1 MEFEHPRTNND
12 QLALDSIGMALN
24 GLDPRRKRELGSG
37 MRADLIT
44 ITQNV
49 WSRLFRRAVEASVQ
63 SVSEEPHARGLCS
76 GIRMNGSDYALI
88 IHATDH
94 VVRQWAGTLFDCEP
108 AECTDADLIDV
119 IGELGN
125 VLAGGFKHR
134 LGASV
139 HLGLPDARFEKP
151 LNIFDDGHA
160 EISILFMD
168 DDKPFWV
175 LLWRCQSHANQVD
188 TFEEQR
194 NN

>member
-1 MEFEHPRTNND
+1 
-12 QLALDSIGMALN
+12 
-24 GLDPRRKRELGSG
+24 

-49 WSRLFRRAVEASVQ
+49 WSRLFQRSIEAMVQ
-63 SVSEEPHARGLCS
+63 SVSQEPHVPELCS

-88 IHATDH
+88 VHAADH

-108 AECTDADLIDV
+108 TECTDADLIDV

-151 LNIFDDGHA
+151 LSIFDGGHA

-168 DDKPFWV
+168 EDRPFGV
-175 LLWRCQSHANQVD
+175 LLWRCQPHENQAD
-188 TFEEQR
+188 SFEKQR
-194 NN
+194 SN

>member
-1 MEFEHPRTNND
+1 
-12 QLALDSIGMALN
+12 
-24 GLDPRRKRELGSG
+24 

-49 WSRLFRRAVEASVQ
+49 WNRLFQRTIEASVE
-63 SVSEEPHARGLCS
+63 SVSKELYVRDLCS
-76 GIRMNGSDYALI
+76 GIRMNGSDYGLI
-88 IHATDH
+88 VHAADH
-94 VVRQWAGTLFDCEP
+94 VVRHWAGTLFDCKP
-108 AECTDADLIDV
+108 TECTDTDLIDV

-151 LNIFDDGHA
+151 LSIFDDGHA

-168 DDKPFWV
+168 EDRPFWV
-175 LLWRCQSHANQVD
+175 LLWRCQPHENQSE
-188 TFEEQR
+188 TFDD
-194 NN
+194 